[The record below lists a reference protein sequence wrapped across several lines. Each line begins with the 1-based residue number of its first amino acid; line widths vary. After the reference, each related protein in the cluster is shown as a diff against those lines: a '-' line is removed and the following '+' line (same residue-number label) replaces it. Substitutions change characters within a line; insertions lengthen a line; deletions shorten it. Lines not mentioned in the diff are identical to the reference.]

1 MCEHAQGRPRLLL
14 SGRSHLQLDADARVT
29 LWTSHDPGL
38 PPLVSP
44 GSPGSQLGFLDVT
57 PQRAEEEPVRTVLL
71 ASCGTVQVRDR
82 LVAAA
87 EPVGRAAP
95 GVALVRAVSCLDGPP
110 DLTHVVRL
118 ARNPAYGDVTWRS
131 LNRIVFGYFADRKVT
146 VDGGEVRW
154 CDGEVTSRLRAK
166 AGAWCILT
174 VAFDGHLPAD
184 PALVTTLF
192 G

>member
-1 MCEHAQGRPRLLL
+1 MSEHPQGRPRLLR
-14 SGRSHLQLDADARVT
+14 SGRSHLQLDSDARVT

-38 PPLVSP
+38 PPLVTP

-57 PQRAEEEPVRTVLL
+57 PQCAEEEPVRTVLL

-82 LVAAA
+82 LLPAA
-87 EPVGRAAP
+87 ESVGRAAP
-95 GVALVRAVSCLDGPP
+95 GVALVRAVSCLDGPL
-110 DLTHVVRL
+110 DLKHSVRL
-118 ARNPAYGDVTWRS
+118 VSSPVHGDVTWRS
-131 LNRIVFGYFADRKVT
+131 LNRIVFGYFAGRKVT
-146 VDGGEVRW
+146 VDGGEVRSG
-154 CDGEVTSRLRAK
+154 DGEVTSRLRAE
-166 AGAWCILT
+166 AGAWCLLT

>member
-1 MCEHAQGRPRLLL
+1 M
-14 SGRSHLQLDADARVT
+14 T
-29 LWTSHDPGL
+29 LWTSHDRGL

-44 GSPGSQLGFLDVT
+44 GSSGSQLGFLDVT
-57 PQRAEEEPVRTVLL
+57 PQRAEEEAGRTVLL

-95 GVALVRAVSCLDGPP
+95 GVALARAVSCLNGPL

-118 ARNPAYGDVTWRS
+118 VRSPAYGDVTWRS
-131 LNRIVFGYFADRKVT
+131 LNRLAFGYFADRKVT
-146 VDGGEVRW
+146 VDGGEVRSG
-154 CDGEVTSRLRAK
+154 DGEVTSRLRAE

>member
-1 MCEHAQGRPRLLL
+1 MSEKPQGRPRLLL
-14 SGRSHLQLDADARVT
+14 SGRSRLHLDSDARVT
-29 LWTSHDPGL
+29 LWTSHDPAL

-44 GSPGSQLGFLDVT
+44 GSPGSQLGFLEVT

-71 ASCGTVQVRDR
+71 ASCGPVQVRDR
-82 LVAAA
+82 LVPAA

-95 GVALVRAVSCLDGPP
+95 GVALARAVNCLDGPL

-118 ARNPAYGDVTWRS
+118 VSSPAYGDVTWRS
-131 LNRIVFGYFADRKVT
+131 LNRLAFGYFADRKVT
-146 VDGGEVRW
+146 VDGGEVMSG
-154 CDGEVTSRLRAK
+154 DGEVTSRLRAE
-166 AGAWCILT
+166 AGAWCVLT